1 MKATIAL
8 LNSRIAYL
16 NNKAGYALEPYTRNA
31 EGQLK
36 ANVGTY
42 LLDCAYGGHKVS
54 QITNERGGERDVL
67 GCGYETKKVLLD
79 RLEKYISANHN

>member
-8 LNSRIAYL
+8 LKNRIAYL
-16 NNKAGYALEPYTRNA
+16 NIKARYALEPYTLNA

-42 LLDCAYGGHKVS
+42 LLDCAYGGYKVS
-54 QITNERGGERDVL
+54 QVTNEQGGERDVL